1 MKTVQKISMIVLAV
15 VAMGSLPQLADA
27 NWLSSDPFH
36 ARNPTPEM
44 NLRSAAYVGDLPAM
58 RRVIAQGA
66 RIDWA
71 DYDGWTP
78 LFWAVFADRIDAVK
92 LLLEKGANVNHKDK
106 SGRTAL
112 YWAALRLPPDVIEVL
127 MAHGAVLDAKE
138 KRRGWTP
145 LMRAARSGN
154 EEAVKI
160 LLAKG
165 ADPNM
170 KDRRGYTA
178 LRLAALYKKED
189 IAEMLFA
196 GGAVPDPKTKRMLVA
211 LRVPGF
217 TAATIERTMV
227 LQYANPSDRYEDV
240 TQPVHS
246 PGVVRPQAI
255 VTNYSMKEDIRKTR
269 PLRAKAFSYD
279 SRTVATR
286 AGVTAAGLNSSAL
299 SRGLSASQGN
309 RAQAEQLLHRAVSI
323 WQRICRDFPEL
334 AKQLQE
340 SARRDGIPL
349 R

>member
-1 MKTVQKISMIVLAV
+1 MKTVRNISIIVLAAIAV
-15 VAMGSLPQLADA
+15 GSLPQLADA
-27 NWLSSDPFH
+27 NWFASDPFH

-44 NLRSAAYVGDLPAM
+44 NLRSAAFVGDLLAM
-58 RRVIAQGA
+58 RRVIAGGA

-78 LFWAVFADRIDAVK
+78 LFWAVFADRIDAVR
-92 LLLEKGANVNHKDK
+92 LLLKKGANVNHKDK

-112 YWAALRLPPDVIEVL
+112 YWAALRLPPDIIEVL
-127 MAHGAVLDAKE
+127 LAHGAVPNEKE
-138 KRRGWTP
+138 TRRGWTP

-178 LRLAALYKKED
+178 LRLAALFRKED
-189 IAEMLFA
+189 IAEMLLA
-196 GGAVPDPKTKRMLVA
+196 GGAVPDPKTKKMLVA

-227 LQYANPSDRYEDV
+227 FQYANPQAQYRDA
-240 TQPVHS
+240 TQPVYS
-246 PGVVRPQAI
+246 PAVAPPKTVA
-255 VTNYSMKEDIRKTR
+255 TNYSMKEDIRKMQR
-269 PLRAKAFSYD
+269 LQGNAFAYGG
-279 SRTVATR
+279 RTVANP
-286 AGVTAAGLNSSAL
+286 AGLTAATRNSSSR
-299 SRGLSASQGN
+299 SRGLSASHRS
-309 RAQAEQLLHRAVSI
+309 RAQAEQLLNRAVSI

-340 SARRDGIPL
+340 SARRSGMPV